1 MPAARDLSKEKFGRL
16 QPLYP
21 TDKRK
26 NKSIVWMCRCDC
38 GTKKEIPAYVMTGGK
53 VKSCGCLKR
62 ESDKKPKGNVI
73 DLVGQKFN
81 KLTVIKRDGSDK
93 RGEARWIC
101 KCECGNQITVLSSN
115 LRSGHTTSCGCE
127 RRSRGELAIAKLLTE
142 NNIPFKQEVSMFK
155 FANGANARFDFYVD
169 NKYLI
174 EYDRETHYQYN
185 LHGWHNKEQL
195 KAQQER
201 DVIKNQWCL
210 DNNISLIRI
219 PFTILPKLTI
229 NDLLLESSKYVILK

>member
-1 MPAARDLSKEKFGRL
+1 MGAFIDLTGQKINRLTVLSKGTKHGKEWYWK
-16 QPLYP
+16 
-21 TDKRK
+21 
-26 NKSIVWMCRCDC
+26 CRCEC
-38 GTKKEIPAYVMTGGK
+38 GNNCEVSGSSLRAGRT
-53 VKSCGCLKR
+53 KSCGCLKR

-81 KLTVIKRDGSDK
+81 KLTVIKRNGSDR

-101 KCECGNQITVLSSN
+101 ECECGNQITVLSSN
-115 LRSGHTTSCGCE
+115 LRSGHTISCGCE
-127 RRSRGELAIAKLLTE
+127 RRSKGELAIAKLLTE

-155 FANGANARFDFYVD
+155 FANGTNARFDFYVD

-174 EYDRETHYQYN
+174 EYDGETHYQYN

-219 PFTILPKLTI
+219 PFTILSKLTI
-229 NDLLLESSKYVILK
+229 NDLLLEDSKYVVLK